1 MLCEKKGWMSI
12 LRSKSSLFGLKKSG
26 VSVENEK
33 HDFSIRNLNKVEQKG
48 KREDLEDHRKIIQ
61 HLLLV
66 FRDHTNSPFLWKVCH
81 LHLQH
86 LFWPVSWLPVL
97 PVSFMILASTLVL

>member
-1 MLCEKKGWMSI
+1 MLGEKKGWMSFYD
-12 LRSKSSLFGLKKSG
+12 LSLPFKKIG
-26 VSVENEK
+26 CQWKMKNMI
-33 HDFSIRNLNKVEQKG
+33 FIRNLNKVEQKG

-66 FRDHTNSPFLWKVCH
+66 LRDHTNSPFLWKVCH